1 MKEIIKQ
8 IEHSKLI
15 AGKVLD
21 SLNDIEEKQY
31 NEFKNDEQNQ
41 KIIQNILNKKEF
53 EEWNHQMDG
62 IDALKEWKQFV
73 NKMQEPKKKGRVVKM
88 RVLKA
93 ISSIA
98 AILILA
104 FSINLGYQIFNENGE
119 YQTIEESDIGPGEPQ
134 AKLVLTNGE
143 EINLKSLNAKVIN
156 TGNVL
161 ITNVQG
167 VLKYN
172 TLKVANQLQPTVNKL
187 IIPKGGEYQLKLP
200 DGTKIWM
207 NSGSELTYAL
217 PFSNTERRVQLKGE
231 AYFEVT
237 HNKQKPFIVETI
249 YQDVKVL
256 GTEFNVSAYPEDSN
270 IITTLVEGKVVVNST
285 NNQLTQFEE
294 FLLPNEQLM
303 LDKETSV
310 SVKREVDTYIY
321 TSWKDGRF
329 KFVNEPLESFFKKLS
344 RWYNVD
350 VFIKDESIKE
360 IRFSGDLPRYKNM
373 SNILKIIEE
382 EMSVRIEIE
391 NNKIIYVSRK

>member
-104 FSINLGYQIFNENGE
+104 FSINLGYKTFNENGE
-119 YQTIEESDIGPGEPQ
+119 YQTIEESDIEPGEPQ

-161 ITNVQG
+161 ITNAQG

-172 TLKVANQLQPTVNKL
+172 SLKIDNQLEPTVNKL
-187 IIPKGGEYQLKLP
+187 VIPKGGEYQLKLP

-270 IITTLVEGKVVVNST
+270 IITTLVEGKVVVNSP

-294 FLLPNEQLM
+294 FLKPNEQLM

-310 SVKREVDTYIY
+310 TVMREVDTYIY

-382 EMSVRIEIE
+382 EMSIRIEVE
-391 NNKIIYVSRK
+391 NNKVIYVSRK